1 MYSSLIGKV
10 QKAQLYAQEK
20 ERVII
25 SSFKATFQGEHDSY
39 EIRYDEGAW
48 YCSCKHFGED
58 GFCSHTMAVEKMM
71 EGMVPQ
77 GTPVSG

>member
-25 SSFKATFQGEHDSY
+25 SSFKATFQGEHDCY
-39 EIRYDEGAW
+39 EIRYDEGVW
-48 YCSCKHFGED
+48 HCSCKGFAED
-58 GFCSHTMAVEKMM
+58 RLCSHIMAVEKMM
-71 EGMVPQ
+71 EGMLRQ

>member
-77 GTPVSG
+77 GTPVSE

>member
-25 SSFKATFQGEHDSY
+25 SSLKATFQGEHDSY

-48 YCSCKHFGED
+48 HCSCKHFGED

-77 GTPVSG
+77 STPVSG

>member
-48 YCSCKHFGED
+48 LCSCKHFGEY
-58 GFCSHTMAVEKMM
+58 GFCTHTMAVERIM
-71 EGMVPQ
+71 EGMLRQV
-77 GTPVSG
+77 TPVSG

>member
-39 EIRYDEGAW
+39 EIRYDEGVW
-48 YCSCKHFGED
+48 QCSCKRFDD
-58 GFCSHTMAVEKMM
+58 GLCSHIMAVEKMM
-71 EGMVPQ
+71 EGMVPEDA
-77 GTPVSG
+77 PVSG

>member
-25 SSFKATFQGEHDSY
+25 SSFKATFQGGHDSY

>member
-10 QKAQLYAQEK
+10 QKAQLYAREK

-25 SSFKATFQGEHDSY
+25 SSFKATFQGEHDCY

-48 YCSCKHFGED
+48 YCSCKRFGD
-58 GFCSHTMAVEKMM
+58 NGFCSHTMAIERMM
-71 EGMVPQ
+71 EGMLPL

>member
-39 EIRYDEGAW
+39 EIRYDEGVW
-48 YCSCKHFGED
+48 YCSCKNFGEN
-58 GFCSHTMAVEKMM
+58 GFCSHTMAVERIM
-71 EGMVPQ
+71 EGMVPEDA
-77 GTPVSG
+77 PVSG

>member
-48 YCSCKHFGED
+48 YCSCKHFGEHE
-58 GFCSHTMAVEKMM
+58 FCSHTMAIEKMM
-71 EGMVPQ
+71 EGMVPEDA
-77 GTPVSG
+77 PISG

>member
-48 YCSCKHFGED
+48 QCSCKRFDD
-58 GFCSHTMAVEKMM
+58 GACSHIMAVERIM
-71 EGMVPQ
+71 EGMLRQ

>member
-25 SSFKATFQGEHDSY
+25 SSFKATFQGKHDSY
-39 EIRYDEGAW
+39 EIRYDEGVW
-48 YCSCKHFGED
+48 HCSCKHFDE

-71 EGMVPQ
+71 DGMVSQ
-77 GTPVSG
+77 DVPVSG

>member
-77 GTPVSG
+77 STPVSE

>member
-25 SSFKATFQGEHDSY
+25 CSFKAAFQGEHDSY
-39 EIRYDEGAW
+39 EIRYDEGVW
-48 YCSCKHFGED
+48 HCSCKRFDD
-58 GFCSHTMAVEKMM
+58 GFCTHTMAIEKMM
-71 EGMVPQ
+71 EGMVPE
-77 GTPVSG
+77 GTPISG